1 MVMGEEHKFGTDC
14 ESYYLG
20 NTPPT
25 WLHESKFNLARCSI
39 CLVITRWSNKLFIEW
54 LARHKYYREALMPDR
69 EMLILNTCP
78 AQVKVPF
85 VAWTIEIFVFPPF
98 ISVNEIVY
106 KQWAKEVIFN
116 FLTWT
121 LIVKRSLL
129 ADFRIWQLGPFG
141 SITCR
146 AKLCE
151 TPTFLFPCLS
161 IKKHFG
167 KVWRGSLVRIS
178 NAAVFTVNRQF
189 VLFSNSASVCASHGP
204 IKGSIFT
211 THARIL
217 NFIFMACILIPRCDS
232 LGL

>member
-1 MVMGEEHKFGTDC
+1 
-14 ESYYLG
+14 
-20 NTPPT
+20 
-25 WLHESKFNLARCSI
+25 
-39 CLVITRWSNKLFIEW
+39 
-54 LARHKYYREALMPDR
+54 MPER
-69 EMLILNTCP
+69 GMLIIKPRSQL
-78 AQVKVPF
+78 KLPF
-85 VAWTIEIFVFPPF
+85 MAWTIEIFVFPPF

-129 ADFRIWQLGPFG
+129 ADFRIWPLGPFG

-146 AKLCE
+146 AKLWAM
-151 TPTFLFPCLS
+151 PTFLFPCLS
-161 IKKHFG
+161 IKNHFE
-167 KVWRGSLVRIS
+167 KVWRLYLVRIS